1 MRSMRSVLNP
11 LGSLVLPALAGLVLT
26 GMAAGCAR
34 KAPPPGP
41 ARVEVPPRDWE
52 PPVREREQIK
62 PLPGMPEEE
71 VGVGDVPPPPFDDVP
86 LVSQRTP
93 EQRAFVEAYESVGRP
108 RIMVFVSG
116 GAATGRRDELD
127 VADIDYE
134 SAENILSDW
143 FAAEGRVDLLSPT
156 ERERLGRQE
165 AQNLQSDRPQRD
177 RAGGADIIVRVRA
190 QQTRQS
196 REGDA
201 IRLVAEA
208 VNTDDGRQLGRSV
221 VDVPPPIDKPQLN
234 KYTRFV
240 ARRLMDQMTRTWR
253 APGPDR
259 GRAGEQDR
267 EFREPPGAAPDRD
280 AGAGGGPA
288 SAADATM
295 REVEPAPAPVT
306 RRAAP
311 TTRPTAAPDP
321 REPSGPA
328 ANEQR

>member
-1 MRSMRSVLNP
+1 MRSMRSVGNP
-11 LGSLVLPALAGLVLT
+11 LRSLVLPALAGLVLT

-34 KAPPPGP
+34 KAPPPAP

-52 PPVREREQIK
+52 PPTREREQIK
-62 PLPGMPEEE
+62 PLPGVPEDE
-71 VGVGDVPPPPFDDVP
+71 VGGLPPPPFDDVP

-143 FAAEGRVDLLSPT
+143 FAADGRVDLLSPT
-156 ERERLGRQE
+156 ERERVTRQDQ
-165 AQNLQSDRPQRD
+165 QNLQSDRPQRD
-177 RAGGADIIVRVRA
+177 RAGGADVIVRVRA

-208 VNTDDGRQLGRSV
+208 VNTDDGRQIGRSV
-221 VDVPPPIDKPQLN
+221 VDVPPPIDKLQLN

-253 APGPDR
+253 ATGPDR

-267 EFREPPGAAPDRD
+267 EFREPREAAPGRD
-280 AGAGGGPA
+280 AGAGAGPEP
-288 SAADATM
+288 AADATM
-295 REVEPAPAPVT
+295 TEVEPAPAPVT

-311 TTRPTAAPDP
+311 TTRPTASRDP
-321 REPSGPA
+321 REPSSPA
-328 ANEQR
+328 ANDQR